1 MTDCSELFKR
11 SICCLIKNPKR
22 EITYAW
28 LASLVLVFVAFIV
41 ACIAASKMDQT
52 ASDKSAGFSAVWTAI
67 LLVVISVIGT
77 VIMRR
82 YQTALSIGFLL
93 GVIFVM
99 VQQMLIVFAFF
110 AEQAQDPTNTPA
122 LTMSQ
127 QAMAVFAFFL
137 FIVYSGFGSML
148 AVFRDDIIKEI
159 VPSAEPGNVE
169 FDDKNL
175 PGEEGGNRI

>member
-1 MTDCSELFKR
+1 MTCTETFKR
-11 SICCLIKNPKR
+11 AICCLIKNPKR

-28 LASLVLVFVAFIV
+28 IVSLVLVLVAFIV
-41 ACIAASKMDQT
+41 ACVSASKMDQT
-52 ASDKSAGFSAVWTAI
+52 ASDKSAGFAAVWTAI
-67 LLVVISVIGT
+67 LLLVISIIGT

-99 VQQMLIVFAFF
+99 VQQMLILFAFF

-122 LTMSQ
+122 LTASQ
-127 QAMAVFAFFL
+127 EAMAVFAFFI

-148 AVFRDDIIKEI
+148 AVFRDDIIKE
-159 VPSAEPGNVE
+159 VLPTADPNVE
-169 FDDKNL
+169 FDDKHL
-175 PGEEGGNRI
+175 PAEEGEANQI